1 MVQQCSAY
9 KEKSR
14 KNQKKSINLLRS
26 AEVFIDKVL
35 SLGGRRHL
43 KLPAEHE
50 LWNDEQFKKFEE
62 SHGMCRVYFHGCAY
76 QEALRS
82 VSTTDLRLI
91 EYLDQYKCSGGH
103 EHEHAMGGNASRT
116 ANYTQWH
123 RQSLNLC
130 IPRSS
135 ITTYLL

>member
-1 MVQQCSAY
+1 MGLRRLRISLTIAALKLKKSVYGSAY
-9 KEKSR
+9 KEKLR

-35 SLGGRRHL
+35 SLGGRLHL

-76 QEALRS
+76 QEA
-82 VSTTDLRLI
+82 
-91 EYLDQYKCSGGH
+91 
-103 EHEHAMGGNASRT
+103 MGSQR
-116 ANYTQWH
+116 Y
-123 RQSLNLC
+123 
-130 IPRSS
+130 
-135 ITTYLL
+135 